1 MRLSPCATCT
11 RLVRSAD
18 AACPFC
24 GATVVHP
31 APRAASPP
39 RRLHRAALLGAAAVA
54 AACGSEVSQ
63 PVYGAP
69 AYGAIF
75 VDSGTDAGKDAGP
88 DAHAAPDAVMG
99 AYGLPPMDSGADSGK
114 D

>member
-24 GATVVHP
+24 GAAVSHP
-31 APRAASPP
+31 APVPAGPP

-54 AACGSEVSQ
+54 AACGGTVSQ

-69 AYGAIF
+69 AYGAVF
-75 VDSGTDAGKDAGP
+75 VDSGTDAAKDA
-88 DAHAAPDAVMG
+88 AADDGPDAVMG
-99 AYGLPPMDSGADSGK
+99 AYGLPPMDAGK